1 MTRALIVT
9 HRRSLEAKYGAAAV
23 QKHIAPALAAY
34 AKAVEQR
41 GFPVTVEWLDGLK
54 QATPA
59 ATQRAIRAR
68 AKGAYYLTLIGA
80 PDVIPHHELD
90 NPVQGDIDDTIPTD
104 LVYACDRAAGR
115 GVKSFLHPVRA
126 VGRIPDIRG
135 ERQPG
140 ALVEALRAAAQHR
153 PGRLADQLPPLAVAA
168 PSFAVSV
175 GTILEQTFHRDYPVL
190 TVPSAT
196 ISAAQLKRRVQLVK
210 CHGDDAQP
218 YFSGGDGA
226 GGPIAL
232 DSGAVSKSVLRGTV
246 VACGSCYGAELYD
259 PLGSSTA
266 QGSLPIANA
275 YLAAGA
281 AGYYGSTGIA
291 WVGEKTLEGPDIL
304 LRNVLVAL
312 SRGASLGDALL
323 TAQRG
328 FLRTAGSLD
337 ALELKSYA
345 QLILLGDPTATPFQ
359 SGRGAP
365 VADEPEHL
373 RERKET
379 QHRAVARTLS
389 VAQPQ
394 KRAKKLPKAVALALP
409 KGTRHSYDHQPAQ
422 RGKSTSVE
430 RTHVVLGGKGAG
442 RKVVHVV
449 RERDGEVISRK
460 RLRRS

>member
-9 HRRSLEAKYGAAAV
+9 HRRSLEAKYGAATV
-23 QKHIAPALAAY
+23 KKHIAPALDAY
-34 AKAVEQR
+34 AKAVERR
-41 GFPVTVEWLDGLK
+41 GFPVAVEWLDGLK
-54 QATPA
+54 KATPA
-59 ATQRAIRAR
+59 ATHSAIRAR

-104 LVYACDRAAGR
+104 LVYACDRPAGR

-135 ERQPG
+135 ERQPA
-140 ALVEALRAAAQHR
+140 ALIQALLAAAKYR

-168 PSFAVSV
+168 PAFAASV
-175 GTILEQTFHRDYPVL
+175 VTIMEQSFHRDYPVL
-190 TVPSAT
+190 TVPSAK
-196 ISAAQLKRRVQLVK
+196 IGAQQLRRSVQLIK

-232 DSGAVSKSVLRGTV
+232 DSGSVSRSVQRGTV

-259 PLGSSTA
+259 PLGAKTA

-291 WVGEKTLEGPDIL
+291 WVGEHTLEGPDIL

-345 QLILLGDPTATPFQ
+345 QLILLGDPTATPFT

-373 RERKET
+373 RARKET
-379 QHRAVARTLS
+379 QHKAVARTLS
-389 VAQPQ
+389 VARPQ
-394 KRAKKLPKAVALALP
+394 EGASKLPQAVARALP
-409 KGTRHSYDHQPAQ
+409 KGTRHSYVHQPSG
-422 RGKSTSVE
+422 RGKGTSVE
-430 RTHVVLGGKGAG
+430 RTHVVVGGKG
-442 RKVVHVV
+442 RPKVVHVV
-449 RERDGEVISRK
+449 RERDGAVISRK